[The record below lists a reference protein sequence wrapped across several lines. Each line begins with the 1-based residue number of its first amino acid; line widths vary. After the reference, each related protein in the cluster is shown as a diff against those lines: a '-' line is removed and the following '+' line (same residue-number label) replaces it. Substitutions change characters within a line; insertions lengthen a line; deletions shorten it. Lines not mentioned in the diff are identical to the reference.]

1 MTIYKPLDGVPILKK
16 ILLTKEEAAEM
27 LSMSVSKINRLMSE
41 EAIPVKRIG
50 GLVRFHRDQLNAWAI
65 NLDNAEGESDGE

>member
-1 MTIYKPLDGVPILKK
+1 MTIFKPLDGVPISKK

-27 LSMSVSKINRLMSE
+27 LSMSVSKINRLMQD

-50 GLVRFHRDQLNAWAI
+50 GLVRFHRDQLNAWALNI
-65 NLDNAEGESDGE
+65 SNAEGESDGE